1 MLTCSTR
8 TVRFDLI
15 SLHADT
21 IQVALEIIF
30 VVFFFKFPWANKKES
45 NVLLTD
51 PRRDVFCIDWNLSGE
66 ISGISLSE
74 EEIRGAL
81 SRHFELVWLCT

>member
-8 TVRFDLI
+8 IVRFDLI

-21 IQVALEIIF
+21 IHVALEIHL
-30 VVFFFKFPWANKKES
+30 KKKKTLPWANKKES

-51 PRRDVFCIDWNLSGE
+51 PRRDVFCIDWNPSGE